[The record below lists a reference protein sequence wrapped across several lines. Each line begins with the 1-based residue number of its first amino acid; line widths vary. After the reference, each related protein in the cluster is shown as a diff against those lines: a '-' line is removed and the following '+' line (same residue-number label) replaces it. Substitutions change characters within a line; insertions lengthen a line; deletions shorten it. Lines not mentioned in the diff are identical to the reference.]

1 MSEPSSNNSRAFQ
14 TSARSRRR
22 VIKPKKW
29 LTVLLLILLL
39 LIGTALFFVVRY
51 VLKNGLGTKEESS
64 EPVEQTLAQGAPSEE
79 AARLLTEELLGEGL
93 ILPDIPAAA

>member
-1 MSEPSSNNSRAFQ
+1 MSELPSNNSRAFQ

-39 LIGTALFFVVRY
+39 AIGTALFFVVRY
-51 VLKNGLGTKEESS
+51 ALKNGLDGKREITEPMQESRT
-64 EPVEQTLAQGAPSEE
+64 EAAVPSEE
-79 AARLLTEELLGEGL
+79 GFRELQAALRGEGL
-93 ILPDIPAAA
+93 ILPAPAAA

>member
-14 TSARSRRR
+14 TSARSRKR

-51 VLKNGLGTKEESS
+51 VLKNGLDKKEST
-64 EPVEQTLAQGAPSEE
+64 EPVKETLAQGAPSEE
-79 AARLLTEELLGEGL
+79 AMQLLQEELLAGGL